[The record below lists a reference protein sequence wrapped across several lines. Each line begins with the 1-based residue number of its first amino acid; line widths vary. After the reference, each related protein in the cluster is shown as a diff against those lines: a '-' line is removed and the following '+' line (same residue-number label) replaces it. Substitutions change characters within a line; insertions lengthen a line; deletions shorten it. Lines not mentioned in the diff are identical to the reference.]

1 MLLRTRLA
9 LTLLL
14 AAVLCTASALAPV
27 GAARQTRRSVSL
39 VLTNGKVFTS
49 DARGTLAEAVAV
61 EGSRIVAVGTSREIA
76 ARYRPA
82 RTIDLKGRL
91 VTPGFNDAHIHFLG
105 GGLSLLRVNLI
116 GAQTLAEAKARVAAR
131 VKELPAGAWG
141 TGRGWDHTLWGGAW
155 PTKRALDEVA
165 ADNPVLLQ
173 RGVGRSEGDT

>member
-1 MLLRTRLA
+1 MRLRLKFVT
-9 LTLLL
+9 TLLL
-14 AAVLCTASALAPV
+14 AAVCALAAFGPH
-27 GAARQTRRSVSL
+27 GSRAQRKRSVSL
-39 VLTNGKVFTS
+39 VLTNGKVFTA
-49 DARGTLAEAVAV
+49 DARGHIAEAVAV
-61 EGSRIVAVGTSREIA
+61 DGERIVAVGSSREIA
-76 ARYRPA
+76 ASFEGA

-105 GGLSLLRVNLI
+105 GGLSLLRVNLV
-116 GAQTLAEAKARVAAR
+116 GARTLAEAKARIAAR
-131 VKELPAGAWG
+131 VRELPAGAWG